1 MQSTTSPSA
10 VSKPYHILFPMSAT
24 PSERRNCS
32 DLRVKWIGLHPLDMV
47 DRVMLMAEHSAYARS
62 ATSSIDVGLLMK
74 RNGAATT
81 SLNAQ
86 ATDERCQSLLRS
98 ILDER
103 KKDMNEHLLN
113 FGQTTQQHIA
123 VSQCPCAHESIRN
136 MMRGPSVAQVNRAPK
151 PSSAKEKNYIYQAM
165 MSNWIF
171 QNWTNPF
178 PDPIQL
184 ENLATHLIL
193 AQCIVVNA
201 NEAQVFNGKS
211 FEECRRCMM
220 NIATKKIETWL
231 VNARLRKWKKSIEYA
246 FDLVSLRH
254 NIITLIRHFPSCVSS
269 NCVSR
274 GVQRGFSSKILVVYA
289 KERHCD
295 PSRDGIQMKSLLLM
309 LAILYR

>member
-1 MQSTTSPSA
+1 
-10 VSKPYHILFPMSAT
+10 
-24 PSERRNCS
+24 
-32 DLRVKWIGLHPLDMV
+32 MV

-295 PSRDGIQMKSLLLM
+295 PSRDGIQMNSLLLM